1 MIKGVLAWDM
11 RQRKRQKYSNSV
23 YKSFA
28 LIMQFGVN
36 MLVPILLCTFL
47 GIFIDRKAGTSFW
60 VVIFFFVG
68 ALAGG
73 RNIYMMAKEIFDN
86 GSRRDA
92 ERTGE
97 EHSDRE

>member
-1 MIKGVLAWDM
+1 M

-36 MLVPILLCTFL
+36 MLVPIILCTFL

-73 RNIYMMAKEIFDN
+73 RNIYMMAKEIFDD
-86 GSRRDA
+86 GTKRDA
-92 ERTGE
+92 GCTRDEQ
-97 EHSDRE
+97 SDKRQ